1 MYVQSTQLGGSPED
15 EPLRRTSPDDD
26 DDDDYFGFREPRG
39 IRR

>member
-1 MYVQSTQLGGSPED
+1 LGGSPED